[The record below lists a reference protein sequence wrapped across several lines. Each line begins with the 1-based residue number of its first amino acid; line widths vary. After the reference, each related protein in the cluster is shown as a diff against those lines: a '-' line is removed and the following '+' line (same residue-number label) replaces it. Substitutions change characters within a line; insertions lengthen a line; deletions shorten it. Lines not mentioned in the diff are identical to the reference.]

1 MLDGVQRLLFA
12 LKPNDVWVGD
22 HLLCKPP
29 HRILKRCREKK
40 HLTAF
45 CPPMDTNTL
54 VPMTL
59 CGDHHIRLVQHKHC
73 DLLGVN
79 ELVLGAPVQ
88 NFHYNYGLVLT
99 SVASNGVCQ
108 LHVWTKF
115 AHLLDDLTS
124 LESELIR
131 WQDAQTLKEANS

>member
-88 NFHYNYGLVLT
+88 NLNKYGPVKRNLKKFFSPIMTSFAGLFLVIIWFIIG
-99 SVASNGVCQ
+99 SN
-108 LHVWTKF
+108 
-115 AHLLDDLTS
+115 S
-124 LESELIR
+124 
-131 WQDAQTLKEANS
+131 